1 MPYIPQNDRAD
12 TEVKLLDDALSFTPE
27 NAGELNFMVTRF
39 IDNYLEKHGVR
50 YRYINEMIGALECC
64 KLELYRRIASPY
76 EDIVMRKN
84 GDAYTHFSDEYNQEI
99 EDSGEY

>member
-12 TEVKLLDDALSFTPE
+12 TEVMLLDDALSFTPK
-27 NAGELNFMVTRF
+27 NAGELNFAVTRF
-39 IDNYLEKHGVR
+39 IDNYLEKNGVR

-76 EDIVMRKN
+76 EDVVMRKN
-84 GDAYTHFSDEYNQEI
+84 GDAYATEI
-99 EDSGEY
+99 DDSGEY